1 VRAPLTHLTE
11 YNVLHPSEDN
21 TLSHSSIPFAGSA
34 VKAVAISSQ
43 LRRYLSAMNVWFW
56 MGYKKYATVS
66 EHHDVL

>member
-43 LRRYLSAMNVWFW
+43 LRRYLSAMNVWF
-56 MGYKKYATVS
+56 
-66 EHHDVL
+66 